1 MIMKR
6 FTKVIA
12 IVLVLATLACVF
24 ASCGK
29 KLSGKYEATVIGTGT
44 CLEFKGNKV
53 FAQFKILGT
62 YGDAVEGKYEI
73 KDNKITI
80 TFEGDNE
87 KANSLEGTFDFEEG
101 DGYIKIGLVKYTK
114 AD

>member
-1 MIMKR
+1 MKK

-12 IVLVLATLACVF
+12 IVLVLATLVCVF

-29 KLSGKYEATVIGTGT
+29 KIKGRYESTVFGIGT
-44 CLEFKGNKV
+44 CLEFKGSKV
-53 FAQFKILGT
+53 LAQFKLGGY

-73 KDNKITI
+73 KDGKITI
-80 TFEGDNE
+80 TFEGDSE
-87 KANSLEGTFDFEEG
+87 DAKKLEGTFDFEEG
-101 DGYIKIGLVKYTK
+101 EGYIKIGLVKYTK